1 MMAGIIVA
9 IPVAVDIVLQ
19 LLIVDL
25 WLCLDTDWRTLNPEV
40 IVLI

>member
-1 MMAGIIVA
+1 MMVGIIVA

-25 WLCLDTDWRTLNPEV
+25 WLCLETDWWTLNPEG